1 MNKNLPD
8 KWIRKAVF
16 DLVDGITVDG
26 NIINCFDTRVTGN
39 VKPEHYIIMS
49 TQSNE
54 VLDVNK
60 CEKQWQS
67 YILIDVVTTYL
78 APGNTGS
85 RLLADNIMDEVRS
98 LTDTLNIDAAS
109 GMYVHKLVQSF
120 PNDITNTTS
129 NQNIFRKLM
138 RIELVIN

>member
-1 MNKNLPD
+1 MNKSLPD
-8 KWIRKAVF
+8 RWIRKAIY
-16 DLVDGITVDG
+16 DLVNGITVDG
-26 NIINCFDTRVTGN
+26 NTINCFDTRVTGN
-39 VKPEHYIIMS
+39 VKPDHYILMS

-67 YILIDVVTTYL
+67 YILLDVVTTYL

-85 RLLADNIMDEVRS
+85 RLLADNIMDQVRA
-98 LTDTLNIDAAS
+98 LTDNLTIDVAS
-109 GMYVHKLVQSF
+109 GMYVHRMEQSF
-120 PNDITNTTS
+120 PNDITTKTP